1 MFQAQTTVQANKA
14 DKYMKTLAKHFSKK
28 VTVENSEGV
37 SKIIFS
43 MGTCTMS
50 LNDDIISLLC
60 ESLRKEGLEV
70 VKDIISSH
78 LAMLKE
84 LRSISLE
91 WQEETL
97 TKD

>member
-1 MFQAQTTVQANKA
+1 MFQAQTTVQAKKA
-14 DKYMKTLAKHFSKK
+14 DKYTQTLAKHFSKK
-28 VTVENSEGV
+28 VTVESSEGV

-50 LNDDIISLLC
+50 LNNDTIHLQC
-60 ESLRKEGLEV
+60 ESLEKEGLDT
-70 VKDIISSH
+70 VKEIISSH
-78 LAMLKE
+78 LGMLKE
-84 LRSISLE
+84 LKSVSLE

>member
-50 LNDDIISLLC
+50 LNDDIISLHC
-60 ESLRKEGLEV
+60 ESLRKDGLEV

-78 LAMLKE
+78 LGMLKE
-84 LRSISLE
+84 LKSASIE
-91 WQEETL
+91 WHEKTL
-97 TKD
+97 TED